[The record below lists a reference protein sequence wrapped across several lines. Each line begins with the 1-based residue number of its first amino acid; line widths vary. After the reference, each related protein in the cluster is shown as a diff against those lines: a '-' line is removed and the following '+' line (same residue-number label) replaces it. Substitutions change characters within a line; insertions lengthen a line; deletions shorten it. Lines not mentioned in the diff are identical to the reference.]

1 MQHTTWRKPAMA
13 VVFLAASIFT
23 ALAGGVDSYEI
34 YLNDKLLVR
43 QLITQP
49 LSLKSLHLDKTNQN
63 DELVIYY
70 NHCGRTGSARK
81 IALKNADGQIVQE
94 WKFANASGTKT
105 GMTIPVKEM
114 LQLQKKYA
122 SNQLSIYY
130 SSDLMPQ
137 GRMLAGISK

>member
-23 ALAGGVDSYEI
+23 VFAGGVDSYEI
-34 YLNDKLLVR
+34 YLNDKLLTR
-43 QLITQP
+43 QFVTQP
-49 LSLKSLHLDKTNQN
+49 LSLKSLSLDKANQN

-70 NHCGRTGSARK
+70 SHCGRTGSERK
-81 IALKNADGQIVQE
+81 ITLKNAGGQIVKE
-94 WKFANASGTKT
+94 WKFANASGAKT
-105 GMTIPVKEM
+105 GMTIPVREV

-122 SNQLSIYY
+122 GNELSIYY

-137 GRMLAGISK
+137 GRMLAGI